1 MKALLYADWRT
12 VSRDILKYA
21 LCALVIGAVF
31 VFSEDTSDPNAI
43 AADIEAAIMSCVTF
57 YYCTF
62 FLFSTFTS
70 DAAAGWEVSRLSL
83 PVSRRDV
90 VRARYAFLALTAVVA
105 VIAGAILGAV
115 GTVVCEVSNHIG
127 NTVTLADPVDLLI
140 GGASILGIALIIIS
154 IELPLFFW
162 LGHEKARPLVTLP
175 FLLPLL
181 LLYGPVKDFLNSIVN
196 PTDAMHAVEGFFTSA
211 GPAIFLVVAVVI
223 LVASSMLSTKLYERR
238 DL

>member
-21 LCALVIGAVF
+21 LCALVISAVF
-31 VFSEDTSDPNAI
+31 VFSEDSSDPTVI

-105 VIAGAILGAV
+105 VVAGAILGAV

-127 NTVTLADPVDLLI
+127 NTVTLANPAELLI
-140 GGASILGIALIIIS
+140 GGMSILGIALIIIYTL
-154 IELPLFFW
+154 INLPIVVWMVYTYFKDIPKDILEAARQDGT
-162 LGHEKARPLVTLP
+162 LAALSEKY
-175 FLLPLL
+175 F
-181 LLYGPVKDFLNSIVN
+181 G
-196 PTDAMHAVEGFFTSA
+196 TD
-211 GPAIFLVVAVVI
+211 L
-223 LVASSMLSTKLYERR
+223 TKGA
-238 DL
+238 